1 MPAVCLILLILSK
14 ASYPSS
20 SFTYC
25 LRRLVRGL
33 SSDRSSARN
42 GFYSALVTLLGQLP
56 SDVSAE
62 TIVGEIKGFMQDNV
76 AKSTKSEVMLFE
88 LLQEKE
94 PNLHSE
100 IPYSNCRRE
109 NFFAA
114 RCFAVERSCDGAGWS
129 RSRRQRPSPTS

>member
-1 MPAVCLILLILSK
+1 MFLISLK

-56 SDVSAE
+56 SDTSAE
-62 TIVGEIKGFMQDNV
+62 TIVGEVKGFMQENAV
-76 AKSTKSEVMLFE
+76 KSTKSEVC
-88 LLQEKE
+88 
-94 PNLHSE
+94 N
-100 IPYSNCRRE
+100 
-109 NFFAA
+109 
-114 RCFAVERSCDGAGWS
+114 V
-129 RSRRQRPSPTS
+129 